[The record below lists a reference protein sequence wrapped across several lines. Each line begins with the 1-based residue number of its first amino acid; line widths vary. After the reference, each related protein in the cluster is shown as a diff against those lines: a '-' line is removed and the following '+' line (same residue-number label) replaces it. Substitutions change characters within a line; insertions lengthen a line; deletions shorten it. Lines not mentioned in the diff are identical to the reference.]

1 MGGQPSLYIL
11 MPHQCGAEA
20 YGSPDWTQPPYSRYP
35 TISWVAPLWGHYI
48 STSLGCLVKCLS
60 WFNIYFVFILF
71 ANSFVNYYLALLKY
85 TENTKLLSNWFKI
98 TEQYSGKWLIS
109 YRSILLKILRS
120 NQRVCW
126 ASLTSTRAPTLR
138 TWQPGW
144 RGAPSSP
151 S

>member
-20 YGSPDWTQPPYSRYP
+20 YGSPDWTQPHTGSFRYP

-120 NQRVCW
+120 NQSVCW
-126 ASLTSTRAPTLR
+126 AS
-138 TWQPGW
+138 
-144 RGAPSSP
+144 PSSFAFALHNWNKYMYNLNK
-151 S
+151 

>member
-1 MGGQPSLYIL
+1 
-11 MPHQCGAEA
+11 MPHKCWAEA
-20 YGSPDWTQPPYSRYP
+20 IGSPDWTQPACSRYP
-35 TISWVAPLWGHYI
+35 TISWVAPQWGHYI

-98 TEQYSGKWLIS
+98 TEQYSSKWLIS

-120 NQRVCW
+120 NQSICW
-126 ASLTSTRAPTLR
+126 ASVPPTPRLAWGGRPPLVTSSFQQPVGYKNPT
-138 TWQPGW
+138 G
-144 RGAPSSP
+144 
-151 S
+151 